1 MRFGSVCSGIE
12 AASVAWHPLGWQ
24 AAWLA
29 EIEPFPAAVLAHH
42 YPDTP
47 NLGDMTKIG
56 AKVLT
61 GDVEAP
67 DVLVGGTPCQAFSV
81 AGLREGLSDGRGQL
95 TIKFME
101 IANAIDFIR
110 QRRGEEPAIIVWEN
124 VPGVLSDKTG
134 AFGCFLAGLAGE
146 SVELQP
152 PGGKWSNAGCVF
164 GPQRTIAWRVVDAQF
179 FGVAQR
185 RRRVFVVA
193 SARAG
198 FDPAAVLF
206 EFDGVRRDIAPSREA
221 GEEVTPTIRAGA
233 TNGSPGHGQRS
244 GDSRDELILPVAST
258 GSISHYLNAGGSA
271 GAKWPADI
279 APTLNAHFGEKQGLE
294 DQHINGG
301 AGLFVLHGT
310 QDPCTDKHL
319 AFAMGRNSGQEN
331 VVALSVALRGREGG
345 ATAEL
350 GDEVGNCLRAS
361 SGGGDKAH
369 VLAPVAWSE
378 ELTASVDVAGTIQRG
393 GAGGRHDGVMT
404 QAMRVR
410 RLTPVECERLQGF
423 PDSYTMIPWR
433 KKPAD
438 DCPDGP
444 RYKSLGNSM
453 CTNVM
458 AFIGS
463 RIDAAVNAEKTT
475 KKVSA

>member
-1 MRFGSVCSGIE
+1 MNFISICSGIE
-12 AASVAWHPLGWQ
+12 AASVAFEPLGWK
-24 AAWLA
+24 AIGFS
-29 EIEPFPAAVLAHH
+29 EIEPFPCAVLAHH
-42 YPDTP
+42 YPDVP
-47 NLGDMTKIG
+47 NFGDMTKFREWPESVFANADAI
-56 AKVLT
+56 
-61 GDVEAP
+61 
-67 DVLVGGTPCQAFSV
+67 VGGPPCQAFSI
-81 AGLREGLSDGRGQL
+81 AGLRNGLEDARGNL
-95 TIKFME
+95 TLVYVELINH
-101 IANAIDFIR
+101 ADLIR
-110 QRRGEEPAIIVWEN
+110 YKHGKPPVITIYEN
-124 VPGVLSDKTG
+124 VPGLFSDKTG
-134 AFGCFLAGLAGE
+134 AFGCFLGSLAGE
-146 SVELQP
+146 DGALVP
-152 PGGKWSNAGCVF
+152 PGGRWTDAGCVF

-198 FDPAAVLF
+198 FDPAAVLS

-244 GDSRDELILPVAST
+244 GDSRDELIVPVAST

-310 QDPCTDKHL
+310 Q
-319 AFAMGRNSGQEN
+319 
-331 VVALSVALRGREGG
+331 
-345 ATAEL
+345 
-350 GDEVGNCLRAS
+350 
-361 SGGGDKAH
+361 
-369 VLAPVAWSE
+369 
-378 ELTASVDVAGTIQRG
+378 
-393 GAGGRHDGVMT
+393 
-404 QAMRVR
+404 VR
-410 RLTPVECERLQGF
+410 RLTVEECEFLQGF
-423 PDSYTMIPWR
+423 PRGYSKIPWR

>member
-1 MRFGSVCSGIE
+1 MNFISICSGIE
-12 AASVAWHPLGWQ
+12 AASVAFEPLGWK
-24 AAWLA
+24 AIGFS
-29 EIEPFPAAVLAHH
+29 EIEPFPCAVLAHH
-42 YPDTP
+42 YPDVP
-47 NLGDMTKIG
+47 NFGDMTKFREWPESVFANADAI
-56 AKVLT
+56 
-61 GDVEAP
+61 
-67 DVLVGGTPCQAFSV
+67 VGGPPCQAFSI
-81 AGLREGLSDGRGQL
+81 AGLRNGLEDARGNL
-95 TIKFME
+95 TLVYVELINH
-101 IANAIDFIR
+101 ADLIR
-110 QRRGEEPAIIVWEN
+110 YKHGKPPVITIYEN
-124 VPGVLSDKTG
+124 VPGLFSDKTG
-134 AFGCFLAGLAGE
+134 AFGCFLGSLAGE
-146 SVELQP
+146 DGALVP
-152 PGGKWSNAGCVF
+152 PGGRWTNAGCVF

-221 GEEVTPTIRAGA
+221 GEEVTPTIRAGSA
-233 TNGSPGHGQRS
+233 NGSPGHGQRS
-244 GDSRDELILPVAST
+244 GDSRDELIVPVAST

-310 QDPCTDKHL
+310 Q
-319 AFAMGRNSGQEN
+319 
-331 VVALSVALRGREGG
+331 
-345 ATAEL
+345 
-350 GDEVGNCLRAS
+350 
-361 SGGGDKAH
+361 
-369 VLAPVAWSE
+369 
-378 ELTASVDVAGTIQRG
+378 
-393 GAGGRHDGVMT
+393 
-404 QAMRVR
+404 VR
-410 RLTPVECERLQGF
+410 RLTVEECEVLQGF
-423 PDSYTMIPWR
+423 PRGYSKIPWR

>member
-1 MRFGSVCSGIE
+1 MNFISICSGIE
-12 AASVAWHPLGWQ
+12 AASVAFEPLGWK
-24 AAWLA
+24 AIGFS
-29 EIEPFPAAVLAHH
+29 EIEPFPCAVLAHH
-42 YPDTP
+42 YPDVP
-47 NLGDMTKIG
+47 NFGDMTKFREWPESVFANADAI
-56 AKVLT
+56 
-61 GDVEAP
+61 
-67 DVLVGGTPCQAFSV
+67 VGGPPCQAFSI
-81 AGLREGLSDGRGQL
+81 AGLRNGLEDARGNL
-95 TIKFME
+95 TLVYVELINH
-101 IANAIDFIR
+101 ADLIR
-110 QRRGEEPAIIVWEN
+110 YKHGKPPVITIYEN
-124 VPGVLSDKTG
+124 VPGLFSDKTG
-134 AFGCFLAGLAGE
+134 AFGCFLGSLAGE
-146 SVELQP
+146 DGALVP
-152 PGGKWSNAGCVF
+152 PGGRWTDAGCVF

-244 GDSRDELILPVAST
+244 GDSRDELIVPVAST

-310 QDPCTDKHL
+310 Q
-319 AFAMGRNSGQEN
+319 
-331 VVALSVALRGREGG
+331 
-345 ATAEL
+345 
-350 GDEVGNCLRAS
+350 
-361 SGGGDKAH
+361 
-369 VLAPVAWSE
+369 
-378 ELTASVDVAGTIQRG
+378 
-393 GAGGRHDGVMT
+393 
-404 QAMRVR
+404 VR
-410 RLTPVECERLQGF
+410 RLTVEECEFLQGF
-423 PDSYTMIPWR
+423 PRGYSKIPWR

>member
-1 MRFGSVCSGIE
+1 MNFISICSGIE
-12 AASVAWHPLGWQ
+12 AASVAFEPLGWK
-24 AAWLA
+24 AIGFS
-29 EIEPFPAAVLAHH
+29 EIEPFPCAVLAHH
-42 YPDTP
+42 YPDVP
-47 NLGDMTKIG
+47 NFGDMTKFREWPESVFANADAI
-56 AKVLT
+56 
-61 GDVEAP
+61 
-67 DVLVGGTPCQAFSV
+67 VGGPPCQAFSI
-81 AGLREGLSDGRGQL
+81 AGLRNGLEDARGNL
-95 TIKFME
+95 TLVYVELINH
-101 IANAIDFIR
+101 ADLIR
-110 QRRGEEPAIIVWEN
+110 YKHGKPPVITIYEN
-124 VPGVLSDKTG
+124 VPGLFSDKTG
-134 AFGCFLAGLAGE
+134 AFGCFLGSLAGE
-146 SVELQP
+146 DGALVP
-152 PGGKWSNAGCVF
+152 PGGRWTNAGCVF

-221 GEEVTPTIRAGA
+221 GEEVTPTIRAGS

-244 GDSRDELILPVAST
+244 GDSRDELIVPVAST

-310 QDPCTDKHL
+310 Q
-319 AFAMGRNSGQEN
+319 
-331 VVALSVALRGREGG
+331 
-345 ATAEL
+345 
-350 GDEVGNCLRAS
+350 
-361 SGGGDKAH
+361 
-369 VLAPVAWSE
+369 
-378 ELTASVDVAGTIQRG
+378 
-393 GAGGRHDGVMT
+393 
-404 QAMRVR
+404 VR
-410 RLTPVECERLQGF
+410 RLTVEECEFLQGF
-423 PDSYTMIPWR
+423 PRGYSKIPWR

>member
-1 MRFGSVCSGIE
+1 MNFISICSGIE
-12 AASVAWHPLGWQ
+12 AASVAFEPLGWK
-24 AAWLA
+24 AIGFS
-29 EIEPFPAAVLAHH
+29 EIEPFPCAVLAHH
-42 YPDTP
+42 YPDVP
-47 NLGDMTKIG
+47 NFGDMTKFREWPESVFANADAI
-56 AKVLT
+56 
-61 GDVEAP
+61 
-67 DVLVGGTPCQAFSV
+67 VGGPPCQAFSI
-81 AGLREGLSDGRGQL
+81 AGLRNGLEDARGNL
-95 TIKFME
+95 TLVYVELINH
-101 IANAIDFIR
+101 ADLIR
-110 QRRGEEPAIIVWEN
+110 YKHGKPPVITIYEN
-124 VPGVLSDKTG
+124 VPGLFSDKTG
-134 AFGCFLAGLAGE
+134 AFGCFLGSLAGE
-146 SVELQP
+146 DGALVP
-152 PGGKWSNAGCVF
+152 PGGRWTNAGCVF

-244 GDSRDELILPVAST
+244 GDSRDELIVPVAST

-310 QDPCTDKHL
+310 Q
-319 AFAMGRNSGQEN
+319 
-331 VVALSVALRGREGG
+331 
-345 ATAEL
+345 
-350 GDEVGNCLRAS
+350 
-361 SGGGDKAH
+361 
-369 VLAPVAWSE
+369 
-378 ELTASVDVAGTIQRG
+378 
-393 GAGGRHDGVMT
+393 
-404 QAMRVR
+404 VR
-410 RLTPVECERLQGF
+410 RLTVEECEFLQGF
-423 PDSYTMIPWR
+423 PRGYSKIPWR